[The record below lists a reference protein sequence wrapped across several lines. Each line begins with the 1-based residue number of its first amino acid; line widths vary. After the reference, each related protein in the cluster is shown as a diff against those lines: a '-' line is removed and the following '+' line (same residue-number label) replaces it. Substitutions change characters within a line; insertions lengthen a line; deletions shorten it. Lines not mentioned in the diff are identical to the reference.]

1 MPRGRL
7 PSGTVAITLD
17 VPESMIVISPETSF
31 VTYTLYADDS
41 SGGFCAICW
50 TDAGCEQFV
59 QYAARHTGRSK
70 YFKLVTDY
78 FPLKLKLVSI
88 LPDGATV
95 TFCSWTP
102 NVSCHASIT

>member
-17 VPESMIVISPETSF
+17 VPESMIVISPETSL
-31 VTYTLYADDS
+31 VMYTLYADDS
-41 SGGFCAICW
+41 SGGFCATCW
-50 TDAGCEQFV
+50 TGAGCEQLK
-59 QYAARHTGRSK
+59 QKAASDAGSNK

-95 TFCSWTP
+95 TFCS
-102 NVSCHASIT
+102 